1 MTALATKLTRKITLQ
16 SQVQGKDSEGGM
28 VTDWVDFATVWAA
41 PKNFSG
47 EEKNAVKQ
55 GGQVAVARTE
65 FMIRYRAGVNSTMR
79 VVFGNAIHNIRHVN
93 DINDEHRI
101 LILTC
106 DTGLNDGR

>member
-1 MTALATKLTRKITLQ
+1 MTVLAKKLNRRITLQ
-16 SQVQGKDSEGGM
+16 SLVETKDDQSGR
-28 VTDWVDFATVWAA
+28 VTDWVEFARVWASA
-41 PKNFSG
+41 KSFSG

-93 DINDEHRI
+93 DVSDEHRI